1 MVRFIFDI
9 DLSREDTVRYA
20 NIQKTANKMQLKPL
34 SITAGRLTSIYL
46 LFGICCEQGI
56 YGLFLQM

>member
-1 MVRFIFDI
+1 MVRFIFEI

-34 SITAGRLTSIYL
+34 SIMIHGLTSIYL
-46 LFGICCEQGI
+46 LCGIYCEPGI